1 VNGEPTG
8 FDPSRY
14 LAAKKTVDDRA
25 INRQVLA
32 DLRRLLP
39 TGPLRA
45 FEAQLGGYL
54 GRLREARGPGARELR
69 RGNPAAGHG
78 RQRPANGIAVDRAG
92 DVVAVTPPPDLCRV
106 EGQRELAPPPR
117 LHAQHRAK
125 GLGIIAHGCLV
136 LDRLLAKRTR
146 RQSLRRSRPD

>member
-1 VNGEPTG
+1 MNGEPTG

-32 DLRRLLP
+32 DLCRLLP

-54 GRLREARGPGARELR
+54 GRLREARVLAPESSDGENPARRPRTTTARER
-69 RGNPAAGHG
+69 DCSRS
-78 RQRPANGIAVDRAG
+78 
-92 DVVAVTPPPDLCRV
+92 CR
-106 EGQRELAPPPR
+106 
-117 LHAQHRAK
+117 
-125 GLGIIAHGCLV
+125 
-136 LDRLLAKRTR
+136 
-146 RQSLRRSRPD
+146 